1 MKVLIA
7 DQFEQSGIDA
17 IVAAGCEVV
26 YEPSLADR
34 QLADALAAR
43 RPDVLIVRSTKV
55 TETMLADTSLSLIVR
70 AGAGV
75 NTIDVNA
82 ASRRGIYVSNC
93 PGKNSI
99 AVAELTFAL
108 MLALDRRIAENVSDL
123 RTGKWN
129 KKEYSN
135 ARGLFGRTLGILG
148 YGNIGQEVA
157 RRGLAFGMRVIV
169 WSRRFNRGSEL
180 ADQGSIA
187 SDRGSIV
194 FDSRSPLPDPPVTI
208 VHSPEAVA
216 DQADILTVHLA
227 LAGETRN
234 LVNRSFL
241 DRLRP
246 GSYFVNTSRAEVV
259 DQGALADAV
268 RSRGIRVA
276 LDVFAKEPAAS
287 TGEFTDPLL
296 TLPGVI
302 GTHHIGASTE
312 QAQEA
317 IAAEAARIVRVYK
330 ETGKVP
336 NVVNLATTTPA
347 THMLVVRHRD
357 RPGVLAHVFDH
368 LRAGNLNVQET
379 ENIVFEG
386 AEAAIARINL
396 DREPP
401 AALLATI
408 AGGNQDILNLYLV
421 KI

>member
-17 IVAAGCEVV
+17 IIAAGCDVV
-26 YEPSLADR
+26 YEPSLADQ
-34 QLADALAAR
+34 QLADALTTR
-43 RPDVLIVRSTKV
+43 RPDILVVRSTRV
-55 TETMLADTSLSLIVR
+55 TEPMLADTSLSLIVR

-75 NTIDVNA
+75 NTIDVDA

-93 PGKNSI
+93 PGKNSH

-108 MLALDRRIAENVSDL
+108 ILALDRRIAENVSDL
-123 RTGKWN
+123 RAGNWN
-129 KKEYSN
+129 KKEYSK

-157 RRGLAFGMRVIV
+157 RRALAFGMRIVV
-169 WSRRFNRGSEL
+169 WSRRFHGSPIPNP
-180 ADQGSIA
+180 GSPI
-187 SDRGSIV
+187 
-194 FDSRSPLPDPPVTI
+194 PDPSVT
-208 VHSPEAVA
+208 VLHSPEEVA
-216 DQADILTVHLA
+216 GQSDVLSVHLA
-227 LAGETRN
+227 LASDTRN
-234 LVNRSFL
+234 FVNGSVL
-241 DRLRP
+241 DRLKP
-246 GSYFVNTSRAEVV
+246 GSYVVNTSRAEVV
-259 DQGALADAV
+259 DHAALADAV
-268 RSRGIRVA
+268 RARGIRVA
-276 LDVFAKEPAAS
+276 LDVFAKEPASA

-330 ETGKVP
+330 ETGHVP
-336 NVVNLATTTPA
+336 NVVNLASTTPA
-347 THMLVVRHRD
+347 THRLVVRHRD

-379 ENIVFEG
+379 ENIVFQG

-396 DREPP
+396 DGEPP
-401 AALLATI
+401 AKLLETI
-408 AGGNQDILNLYLV
+408 ARGNQDILNLYLV

>member
-17 IVAAGCEVV
+17 IIAAGCDVV
-26 YEPSLADR
+26 YEPSLADQ
-34 QLADALAAR
+34 QLADALTTR
-43 RPDVLIVRSTKV
+43 RPDVLVVRSTRV
-55 TETMLADTSLSLIVR
+55 TEPMLADTSLSLIVR

-75 NTIDVNA
+75 NTIDVDA

-93 PGKNSI
+93 PGKNSH

-108 MLALDRRIAENVSDL
+108 ILALDRRIAENVSDL
-123 RTGKWN
+123 RAGNWN
-129 KKEYSN
+129 KKEYSK

-157 RRGLAFGMRVIV
+157 RRALAFGMRIVV
-169 WSRRFNRGSEL
+169 WSRRFHGSPIPNP
-180 ADQGSIA
+180 GSPI
-187 SDRGSIV
+187 
-194 FDSRSPLPDPPVTI
+194 PDPSVT
-208 VHSPEAVA
+208 VLHSPEEVA
-216 DQADILTVHLA
+216 GQSDVLSVHLA
-227 LAGETRN
+227 LASDTRN
-234 LVNRSFL
+234 FVNGSVL
-241 DRLRP
+241 DRLKP
-246 GSYFVNTSRAEVV
+246 GSYVVNTSRAEVV
-259 DQGALADAV
+259 DHAALADAV
-268 RSRGIRVA
+268 RARGIRVA
-276 LDVFAKEPAAS
+276 LDVFAKEPASA

-330 ETGKVP
+330 ETGHVP
-336 NVVNLATTTPA
+336 NVVNLASTTPA
-347 THMLVVRHRD
+347 THRLVVRHRD

-396 DREPP
+396 DGEPP
-401 AALLATI
+401 AKLLETI
-408 AGGNQDILNLYLV
+408 ARGNQDILNLYLV